1 MGEVGVGGK
10 VEAVGADQVGDQRNG
25 HLDGKIDKF
34 YNLNDR
40 F

>member
-25 HLDGKIDKF
+25 HLDGKIDRIGF
-34 YNLNDR
+34 MAYL
-40 F
+40 